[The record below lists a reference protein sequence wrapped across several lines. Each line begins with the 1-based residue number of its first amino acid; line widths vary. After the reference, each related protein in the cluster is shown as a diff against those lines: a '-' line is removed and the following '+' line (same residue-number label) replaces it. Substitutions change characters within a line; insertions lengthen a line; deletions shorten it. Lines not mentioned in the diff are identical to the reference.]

1 VSITAPTTV
10 ARVRDGAVEPGTVD
24 ARTLGLA
31 EAPHTALAAQDLA
44 DAARSLRSLL
54 SGSDRGPRLDMLLA
68 NAAAALVAA
77 GVADD
82 LSAGVRRAREA
93 IEAGAAARTLER
105 LREASRG

>member
-1 VSITAPTTV
+1 
-10 ARVRDGAVEPGTVD
+10 
-24 ARTLGLA
+24 
-31 EAPHTALAAQDLA
+31 
-44 DAARSLRSLL
+44 
-54 SGSDRGPRLDMLLA
+54 MLLA